1 MMLLI
6 VLLLTFLALVWYIK
20 SSQHP
25 KNFPPGPRFPLP
37 LIGDAY
43 HFGSDIS
50 GGLSKMTKKYGKISG
65 MWIGGERA
73 VIVADFEILQ
83 DLLSKNETALRQ
95 KMEGACKYKIRD

>member
-1 MMLLI
+1 MLLI
-6 VLLLTFLALVWYIK
+6 VLLLTFLALVWYVK

-73 VIVADFEILQ
+73 VIVILQ